1 MCKGTGV
8 LALRDNFGHV
18 VECGC
23 GTIHVTVGPV
33 TLALDPHALR
43 TLYEMLGQAIDAEE
57 TNKHQLSDPEPFLM
71 HASHLAVRK
80 VLKVKH

>member
-1 MCKGTGV
+1 MCKGTGI
-8 LALRDNFGHV
+8 LAMRDNFGHV

-43 TLYEMLGQAIDAEE
+43 SLHEMLGQAIEAEE
-57 TNKHQLSDPEPFLM
+57 CNGRQPSDPEPFLM
-71 HASHLAVRK
+71 HSSHLAVRK
-80 VLKVKH
+80 IVKVRH